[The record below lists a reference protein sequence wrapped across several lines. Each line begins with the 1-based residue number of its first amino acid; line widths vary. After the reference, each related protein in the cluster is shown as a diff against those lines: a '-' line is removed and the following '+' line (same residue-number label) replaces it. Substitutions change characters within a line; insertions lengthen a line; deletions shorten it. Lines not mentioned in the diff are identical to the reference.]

1 MTNYLTR
8 GIQLICTD
16 WCTIEP
22 TISKNKHSIK
32 KLILFQL
39 YLHWYYHQK
48 DSGFLID
55 QIYIRKY
62 LRISR
67 TINNRS
73 TTDINVPHDMIIIR
87 KRKLENE
94 CFKYFTSSGILIVII
109 FEDSCFFLS
118 EINLKT
124 KFEMVNSK
132 SRKSL
137 FCFVYLLFLFLHV
150 LHRIHEHED
159 NVSCY

>member
-1 MTNYLTR
+1 M
-8 GIQLICTD
+8 
-16 WCTIEP
+16 
-22 TISKNKHSIK
+22 
-32 KLILFQL
+32 
-39 YLHWYYHQK
+39 
-48 DSGFLID
+48 
-55 QIYIRKY
+55 
-62 LRISR
+62 RISR

-73 TTDINVPHDMIIIR
+73 TTDINGPHDMIIIR

-118 EINLKT
+118 EINLKK

-137 FCFVYLLFLFLHV
+137 FCFVYLLFLFPHV